1 MLDIFLCKL
10 DSMDIKHQI
19 QQNQNI
25 LQWLDED
32 MMDDEFLVDSNNN
45 SEQSDAGTINTDHNS
60 YS

>member
-1 MLDIFLCKL
+1 
-10 DSMDIKHQI
+10 MDIKHQI

-32 MMDDEFLVDSNNN
+32 MMDDEFLADSNNN